1 MKTFPFPKNS
11 SLNTLRINFI
21 ISYKLLLAILLI
33 FIVSFSVYSQKNKPG
48 GGNGKNNDV
57 IPILYCVKDIS
68 NGLYQA
74 SFGYE
79 NPTNK
84 EVTIDENDS
93 KVKYNNGK
101 KIAKGLA
108 KFKPGINN
116 RAFTK
121 EFGSNDYVEWTIISN
136 GRTHTIIANANS
148 AKKCAPDDGFIFPVI
163 GNGKSQEII
172 GQELSSLCD
181 QVAGETP
188 SDLIFQTIAD
198 KVLVEI
204 VPIDGQM
211 QNVISLL
218 LGSEFN
224 ISTSDFL
231 LDLASYNSLSA
242 IDVYIEKTKLCDLNL
257 HDDIINFARPVY
269 PAYNN
274 SGGVL
279 SQGDAAQTSNIVRES
294 FRIKDNTG
302 TIVPVN
308 GNNITVGVLS
318 DSYDMA
324 FPGVSYADI
333 DVSNGELPVGV
344 KVIKDNSFKATDE
357 GRAMMQIIHD
367 VAPGAALQFH
377 TATASPR
384 QFEVGFNALAKES
397 NIIVDDIT
405 FITEPFFGTGRISL
419 AIQNFVSTPGK
430 FHFTSAGNLANKGFQ
445 STFSPTV
452 NVPTTNF
459 IDPRSST
466 VAHDF
471 DNSAGVDYL
480 QKISVVPGTYLIALQ
495 WKENL
500 ASQVNSLGA
509 NDDLDI
515 YIVDDFG
522 RLLVGSNRVNVDGD
536 PTEIIVF
543 RATGTGEANILITSA
558 NGPTNVPF
566 RYIAF
571 RTSAGDGTPNGLK
584 FEQYFNG
591 APTVSGHAMTP
602 ESVTV
607 GAVDYRDSD
616 NPKAE
621 VFSSYGGSLSDG
633 SNLEIDLYAP
643 DGGNTSSITIGQDA
657 DCPTCDNDGILN
669 FYGTSAS
676 APHAAGAAALLMSAS
691 PSWYP
696 DGSFTANQALQTFKS
711 AATPFTTR
719 DNSQGVFINTLA
731 AFKSLAAQTAKIT
744 ELIVEDGKTPSAEP
758 FTVTIIG
765 EFFPENQEDVSVLF
779 NGQALENV
787 TYTTAEDGSPIITA
801 SVPTFSGNPELL
813 VVSKGKTPGGTDG
826 GASDPAYFF
835 DEGKIALNIIAN
847 NAQFEY
853 GQDIRQSYYRADSSQ
868 PDYIPPYTVQGLPE
882 GVTFESLAAQ
892 DGLPPILLNNATI
905 DEKLAA
911 NGYPDAFKYVIFPSF
926 GDQVLSEAQLAKFQI
941 NFISGYID
949 PELGELGYLTITKKD
964 LTITTEDVTYTYGDA
979 IDLPLLYSYD
989 MSGITDNSPETG
1001 FYSFIK
1007 SSHASDFKDGL
1018 PNKFRAVVSKFRAV
1032 VSDYN
1037 LLDLLNGGSWSAS
1050 ERTIENKFRAV
1061 VSGMNIIDLDNE
1073 NFTNFIDAQYNYET
1087 DPTINKFRAV
1097 VSKFRAVVSAEK
1109 LFAGDVDLSIDN
1121 KFRAVVSKFRAVV
1134 STDDPE
1140 NPFSNYNSVFA
1151 IVDAEDAPPE
1161 DGSDDERA
1169 ISNMYSLN
1177 MITGL
1182 EVTTE
1187 AEAHYVY
1194 PGAFLNEISVN
1205 FNTIYESGRLIILPK
1220 DLTVSTDNLTIPYG
1234 ETLTLEK
1241 LALITNFEGWAFE
1254 GDYQESVAIA
1264 FPDGVPYYFVK
1275 VGGDDTELELEELK
1289 ELEEYTIHI
1298 RNPRNY
1304 VIKYEN
1310 DVQGILTISPTIL
1323 NVETAHFEASY
1334 GATFEASDLTT
1345 IFGDFAYPDESS
1357 ETVFPNG
1364 VPYYFVDAALNEYE
1378 LGDKM
1383 NVGDYQIKIRGTENY
1398 VMEYGVNHSSLTI
1411 LPAPLTIKT
1420 TGLEIEYGDN
1430 LQAVITTDISGFASN
1445 ETITTV
1451 FPDGIPYLF
1460 VDELN
1465 SELSIDVVK
1474 ELGVYEVKVST
1485 TTASANYEIMY
1496 ADDHG
1501 FLTISPRH
1509 VLVKTDNLD
1518 KDYGYTI
1525 MLSDLKTEFI
1535 DFAPGEILEDV
1546 IGSSAIPYYFVD
1558 ASGSMFSLGDE
1569 LEVGVY
1575 DIKIEE
1581 TNNHYIF
1588 EYDSS
1593 VNVLSINQKTLLVFI
1608 DDLIV
1613 NEGETPLF
1621 KARFEGF
1628 VYVET
1633 EAFVFPEGIPY
1644 YIVDDS
1650 GYEQDYNDAGVYT
1663 IKIRDTKNYL
1673 IDSNDAKLY
1682 INPSYDGDKIRTY
1695 AECVAYNPSASDG
1708 LYYTVTYRYEN
1719 NNNDSIFVL
1728 EGVDNNLSGPAKF
1741 EGQLPT
1747 VFLPGSGI
1755 FEIRFDG
1762 KKLVWR
1768 LTTYGST
1775 HKSSVS
1781 SASTIGS
1788 GKCDAKLDGVYEVFP
1803 NPVTSSVD
1811 YKLTIKQNIAEE
1823 SNVKVINRF
1832 GATMLNTSFD
1842 GSNEIIKVDMALYP
1856 IGMYFIRISNA
1867 SDVMVFSIIKE

>member
-1 MKTFPFPKNS
+1 MKTLLHFKNFYPIIWHTTISFPVKSIFAI
-11 SLNTLRINFI
+11 TLILT
-21 ISYKLLLAILLI
+21 ISFAG
-33 FIVSFSVYSQKNKPG
+33 YSQKNKDIEP
-48 GGNGKNNDV
+48 V
-57 IPILYCVKDIS
+57 VYCVKDLG

-84 EVTIDENDS
+84 EVTINENDS
-93 KVKYNNGK
+93 KVKYNNGR
-101 KIAKGLA
+101 KIAKGLS
-108 KFKPGINN
+108 KFKPGSNN
-116 RAFTK
+116 QVFTK
-121 EFGSNDYVEWTIISN
+121 EFGSNDYVEWSIISN
-136 GRTHTIIANANS
+136 GRTHTVIANANS
-148 AKKCAPDDGFIFPVI
+148 AKKCSPDDGFIFPVI
-163 GNGKSQEII
+163 GNGKSQDII

-218 LGSEFN
+218 RGVEFN
-224 ISTSDFL
+224 IPTSDFL

-257 HDDIINFARPVY
+257 HDKIINFARPVY

-279 SQGDAAQTSNIVRES
+279 SQGDAAQTSNLVRES
-294 FRIKDNTG
+294 FRIKDNSG
-302 TIVPVN
+302 AIVPVE
-308 GNNITVGVLS
+308 GTGITIGVLS

-324 FPGVSYADI
+324 FPGISYADI

-344 KVIKDNSFKATDE
+344 KVIKDNAFKATDE

-367 VAPGAALQFH
+367 VAPGAALEFH

-384 QFEVGFNALAKES
+384 QFEVGFKALAQES
-397 NIIVDDIT
+397 DIIVDDIT
-405 FITEPFFGTGRISL
+405 FITEPFFGTGRISQ

-445 STFSPTV
+445 STFTPTV
-452 NVPTTNF
+452 NVPITNF
-459 IDPRSST
+459 IEPGSST
-466 VAHDF
+466 KAHIFGTNTDG
-471 DNSAGVDYL
+471 SEDYF

-495 WKENL
+495 WKEDL

-515 YIVDDFG
+515 YIVDDLG

-571 RTSAGDGTPNGLK
+571 RTSAGDGSPNGLK
-584 FEQYFNG
+584 FEQYFDG

-607 GAVDYRDSD
+607 GAVDYRNAD
-616 NPKAE
+616 NPMAE

-643 DGGNTSSITIGQDA
+643 DGGNTSSTTIGQDA
-657 DCPTCDNDGILN
+657 QCDTCDKDGILN

-676 APHAAGAAALLMSAS
+676 APHAAGAAALLMSAA

-696 DGSFTANQALQTFKS
+696 DGSFTANQALQTFKTS
-711 AATPFTTR
+711 ATPFATR
-719 DNSQGVFINTLA
+719 DNSQGIFINTLA
-731 AFKSLAAQTAKIT
+731 AFKSIAAQTAKIT

-765 EFFPENQEDVSVLF
+765 EFFPEKEENVSILF

-787 TYTTAEDGSPIITA
+787 TYTTAEDGSTVITA
-801 SVPTFSGNPELL
+801 SVPTFSGNPELI
-813 VVSKGKTPGGTDG
+813 VVSKGNTPGGTDG
-826 GASDPAYFF
+826 GASDPVYFF

-853 GQDIRQSYYRADSSQ
+853 GQDIRPSYYRADSSQ

-882 GVTFESLAAQ
+882 GVTFESLAEQ
-892 DGLPPILLNNATI
+892 DGLPPVLLTNATI
-905 DEKLAA
+905 NEKLAN

-926 GDQVLSEAQLAKFQI
+926 GDQVLSEEQLAKYQI

-989 MSGITDNSPETG
+989 ISGITDNSPETG

-1007 SSHASDFKDGL
+1007 SNHANDFKDGL

-1109 LFAGDVDLSIDN
+1109 LFSGDVDLSIDN

-1140 NPFSNYNSVFA
+1140 NPFSTYNSVFA

-1169 ISNMYSLN
+1169 ISSMYSLN

-1205 FNTIYESGRLIILPK
+1205 FNTNYESGRLIILPK
-1220 DLTVSTDNLTIPYG
+1220 DLTVSSDNLTIPYG

-1241 LALITNFEGWAFE
+1241 LALITDFEGWAFE
-1254 GDYQESVAIA
+1254 GDYQESEAVV
-1264 FPDGVPYYFVK
+1264 FPDGVPYYFIK
-1275 VGGDDTELELEELK
+1275 VGGDDTELELYELK
-1289 ELEEYTIHI
+1289 ELGDYTIHI

-1310 DVQGILTISPTIL
+1310 DIQGVLKILPTTL
-1323 NVETAHFEASY
+1323 NAETAHFQANY
-1334 GATFEASDLTT
+1334 GATFEATDLTT
-1345 IFGDFAYPDESS
+1345 IFGDFAYSDESS

-1364 VPYYFVDAALNEYE
+1364 VPYYFVDAAMNEFE

-1411 LPAPLTIKT
+1411 LPAPLMVKT

-1430 LQAVITTDISGFASN
+1430 LLAVITTDISGFAPD
-1445 ETITTV
+1445 ETISTV

-1474 ELGVYEVKVST
+1474 ELGVYEIKVST
-1485 TTASANYEIMY
+1485 ATESANYEIMY

-1509 VLVKTDNLD
+1509 VLVKTNNLD
-1518 KDYGYTI
+1518 KIYGYTI
-1525 MLSDLKTEFI
+1525 MQSDLKTEFV
-1535 DFAPGEILEDV
+1535 DFAPGEIPEDV
-1546 IGSSAIPYYFVD
+1546 FGSSAIPYYFVD
-1558 ASGSMFSLGDE
+1558 ASGLMYTLGDE
-1569 LEVGVY
+1569 LEVGDY

-1588 EYDSS
+1588 EFDSS
-1593 VNVLSINQKTLLVFI
+1593 ANVLSIKKKTLLAFI
-1608 DDLIV
+1608 DDLILNV
-1613 NEGETPLF
+1613 GETPLF
-1621 KARFEGF
+1621 TARFEGF
-1628 VYVET
+1628 VYGET

-1650 GYEQDYNDAGVYT
+1650 GYERDYNDAGAYT

-1673 IDSNDAKLY
+1673 IHANDAKLY
-1682 INPSYDGDKIRTY
+1682 INPPYDGDKIRTY
-1695 AECVAYNPSASDG
+1695 AECVAYDPSATDG
-1708 LYYTVTYRYEN
+1708 LNYTVVYRYEN
-1719 NNNDSIFVL
+1719 NNNDPIFVL
-1728 EGVDNNLSGPAKF
+1728 EGADNNLSGPAQY

-1747 VFLPGSGI
+1747 VFLPGSGT
-1755 FEIRFDG
+1755 FEIRFNG
-1762 KKLVWR
+1762 KKLVWS

-1781 SASTIGS
+1781 SASTTGS

-1811 YKLTIKQNIAEE
+1811 YKLTIKQNITEE

-1842 GSNEIIKVDMALYP
+1842 GSTEIIKVDMALYP